1 MVAILECEKVTKTFK
16 EPERSITVLE
26 DITFSVHEREFVC
39 IVGPSGCGKSTLLR
53 LTMGLVPPT
62 EGEIRYKGEPI
73 RGVNP
78 HMSMVFQTFALFPW
92 LTVSENVEVGL
103 EAMGVDL
110 QRRRQKAVHVI
121 EEVGLHGFEDA
132 YPRELSGGMK
142 QRVGI
147 ARALVTDPE
156 VLLMDEPF
164 SNLDT
169 LTAGGLREELLRLW
183 SDRTTLPEVIIMVT
197 HNVEEAVYLA
207 DRILVLSRRP
217 GRIVGDVPIDIPRPR
232 DKRSNKLY
240 EFVDTIT
247 SMIA

>member
-1 MVAILECEKVTKTFK
+1 MVAIIECDRVAKTFTEGGK
-16 EPERSITVLE
+16 NFSVLE
-26 DITFSVHEREFVC
+26 DITFSVNEREFVSV
-39 IVGPSGCGKSTLLR
+39 VGPSGCGKSTMLR
-53 LTMGLVPPT
+53 MILGLIPPT
-62 EGEIRYKGEPI
+62 RGEIRYKGEVM

-92 LTVSENVEVGL
+92 LTVFENIEVGI
-103 EAMGVDL
+103 EATGADPETRLRKTQHMV
-110 QRRRQKAVHVI
+110 
-121 EEVGLHGFEDA
+121 EEVGLQGFEDA

-164 SNLDT
+164 SSLDT
-169 LTAGGLREELLRLW
+169 LTAGALREEVLRLW
-183 SDRTTLPEVIIMVT
+183 ADRTTLPEIIIMVT
-197 HNVEEAVYLA
+197 HNVEEAVYMA
-207 DRILVLSRRP
+207 DRVIVLSRRP
-217 GRIVGDVPIDIPRPR
+217 AKVVGDVSVDIARPR

-240 EFVDTIT
+240 ELVDTIT